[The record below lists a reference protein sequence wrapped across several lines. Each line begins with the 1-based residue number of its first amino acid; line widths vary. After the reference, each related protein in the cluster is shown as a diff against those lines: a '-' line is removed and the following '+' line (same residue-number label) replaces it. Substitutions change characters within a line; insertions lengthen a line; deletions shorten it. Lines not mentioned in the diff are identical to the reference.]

1 MQFEMI
7 QVPSEGNDNPIDKV
21 IFYKKPK
28 EKNLPPAVL
37 EPKEVKQMVS
47 NIMDIGY
54 IYQSCPRGIPT
65 QTWIPWS
72 TMCKSQPCMYNV
84 MHAHACIII

>member
-37 EPKEVKQMVS
+37 KPKEVKQMVS
-47 NIMDIGY
+47 NHHGY
-54 IYQSCPRGIPT
+54 WLVYQSYSRGIPT

-72 TMCKSQPCMYNV
+72 TCKS
-84 MHAHACIII
+84 